1 MKLNEKEKKGVLVL
15 ALLFV
20 VYTLI
25 VLAVPFA
32 KGGMFWLTYLF
43 TAVAFGVQA
52 YVFKLSFEKEAG
64 AKSKFYGFPI
74 ARVGVLYLA
83 VQIVLGLVFMALAA
97 VAPVWLALVL
107 YLALLVAAAV
117 GVIATDSIRD
127 EVERQD
133 TQLKKNVATM
143 RALQSKAAALPAR
156 CEDAPAKAALEKLA
170 EEFRYSDPVSA
181 PTLVEMESSLTA
193 ALDELETAVVDA
205 DNTAAL
211 DLCKTISVTLAKRN
225 QLCKL
230 NKKQG
235 GLYDETID
243 LRNVRRNRFD

>member
-83 VQIVLGLVFMALAA
+83 VQIVLGLVFMALAV

-133 TQLKKNVATM
+133 TQLKKDVATM

-156 CEDAPAKAALEKLA
+156 CEEATAKAALEKLA
-170 EEFRYSDPVSA
+170 EEFCYSDPVSA
-181 PTLVEMESSLTA
+181 P
-193 ALDELETAVVDA
+193 ALADLETDMAATMEELSAAVTDG
-205 DNTAAL
+205 DNAAVL
-211 DLCKTISVTLAKRN
+211 ALCKKISATLAERN
-225 QLCKL
+225 RLCKL
-230 NKKQG
+230 NKK
-235 GLYDETID
+235 EK
-243 LRNVRRNRFD
+243 

>member
-15 ALLFV
+15 VLLFV

-43 TAVAFGVQA
+43 TAAAFGVQA

-133 TQLKKNVATM
+133 AQLKKDVATM

-156 CEDAPAKAALEKLA
+156 CEDAEAKAALEKLA

-181 PTLVEMESSLTA
+181 PTLT
-193 ALDELETAVVDA
+193 DLETDMAATMEELSAAVTDG
-205 DNTAAL
+205 DNAAVL
-211 DLCKTISVTLAKRN
+211 ALCKKISATLAERN
-225 QLCKL
+225 RLCKL
-230 NKKQG
+230 NKK
-235 GLYDETID
+235 EK
-243 LRNVRRNRFD
+243 

>member
-1 MKLNEKEKKGVLVL
+1 MKLNEKEKKGLVVL

-43 TAVAFGVQA
+43 TAAAFGVQA

-83 VQIVLGLVFMALAA
+83 VQLVLGLVFMALAA

-133 TQLKKNVATM
+133 TQLKADVAAM
-143 RALQSKAAALPAR
+143 RALQSQAAALPAR
-156 CEDAPAKAALEKLA
+156 CEDDAAKAALEKLA

-181 PTLVEMESSLTA
+181 PALT
-193 ALDELETAVVDA
+193 DLETDMAATMEELSVAVTDG
-205 DNTAAL
+205 DNAAVL
-211 DLCKTISVTLAKRN
+211 ALCKKISATLAERN
-225 QLCKL
+225 RLCKL
-230 NKKQG
+230 NKK
-235 GLYDETID
+235 EK
-243 LRNVRRNRFD
+243 

>member
-1 MKLNEKEKKGVLVL
+1 MKLNEKEKKGLVVLV
-15 ALLFV
+15 LLFV

-43 TAVAFGVQA
+43 TAAAFGVQV

-83 VQIVLGLVFMALAA
+83 VQLMLGLVFMALAA

-107 YLALLVAAAV
+107 YLALLATAAV

-143 RALQSKAAALPAR
+143 RSLQSKAAALPAR
-156 CEDAPAKAALEKLA
+156 CEDAEAKSALEKLA

-181 PTLVEMESSLTA
+181 PALT
-193 ALDELETAVVDA
+193 DLETDMAATMEELSAAVTDG
-205 DNTAAL
+205 DNAAVL
-211 DLCKTISVTLAKRN
+211 ALCKKISATLAERN
-225 QLCKL
+225 RLCKL
-230 NKKQG
+230 NKK
-235 GLYDETID
+235 EK
-243 LRNVRRNRFD
+243 

>member
-1 MKLNEKEKKGVLVL
+1 MKLNEKEKKGLVVL

-43 TAVAFGVQA
+43 TAAAFGVQA

-83 VQIVLGLVFMALAA
+83 VQLVLGLVFMALAA
-97 VAPVWLALVL
+97 VTLVWLALVL
-107 YLALLVAAAV
+107 YLALLVAAVV
-117 GVIATDSIRD
+117 GVIATNSIRD

-133 TQLKKNVATM
+133 TQLKKDVATM

-156 CEDAPAKAALEKLA
+156 CEDAEAKSALEKLA

-181 PTLVEMESSLTA
+181 PALT
-193 ALDELETAVVDA
+193 DLETDMAATMEELSAAVTDG
-205 DNTAAL
+205 DNAAVL
-211 DLCKTISVTLAKRN
+211 ALCKKISATLAERN
-225 QLCKL
+225 RLCKL
-230 NKKQG
+230 NKK
-235 GLYDETID
+235 EK
-243 LRNVRRNRFD
+243 

>member
-83 VQIVLGLVFMALAA
+83 VQIVLGWYLWRWLRWFPSGWHWCCISHCWLLPLLA
-97 VAPVWLALVL
+97 
-107 YLALLVAAAV
+107 
-117 GVIATDSIRD
+117 
-127 EVERQD
+127 
-133 TQLKKNVATM
+133 
-143 RALQSKAAALPAR
+143 
-156 CEDAPAKAALEKLA
+156 
-170 EEFRYSDPVSA
+170 
-181 PTLVEMESSLTA
+181 
-193 ALDELETAVVDA
+193 
-205 DNTAAL
+205 
-211 DLCKTISVTLAKRN
+211 
-225 QLCKL
+225 
-230 NKKQG
+230 
-235 GLYDETID
+235 
-243 LRNVRRNRFD
+243 

>member
-1 MKLNEKEKKGVLVL
+1 MNLNEKEKKGSLVL
-15 ALLFV
+15 ALLFA

-43 TAVAFGVQA
+43 TAAAFGVQV

-83 VQIVLGLVFMALAA
+83 VQLVLGLVFMALAA

-156 CEDAPAKAALEKLA
+156 CEDAEAKSALEKLA

-181 PTLVEMESSLTA
+181 PDLT
-193 ALDELETAVVDA
+193 DLETDMAATMEELSAAVTDG
-205 DNTAAL
+205 DNAAVL
-211 DLCKTISVTLAKRN
+211 ALCKKISATLAERN
-225 QLCKL
+225 RLCKL
-230 NKKQG
+230 NKK
-235 GLYDETID
+235 EK
-243 LRNVRRNRFD
+243 

>member
-1 MKLNEKEKKGVLVL
+1 MKLNEKEKKGLVVL

-43 TAVAFGVQA
+43 TAAAFGVQA
-52 YVFKLSFEKEAG
+52 YVFKLLFEKEAG

-83 VQIVLGLVFMALAA
+83 VQLVLGLVFMALAA

-117 GVIATDSIRD
+117 CVIATDSIRD

-133 TQLKKNVATM
+133 TQLKKDVATM

-156 CEDAPAKAALEKLA
+156 CEGTTTKAALEKLA

-181 PTLVEMESSLTA
+181 PALT
-193 ALDELETAVVDA
+193 DLETDMAATMEELSAAVTDG
-205 DNTAAL
+205 DNAAVL
-211 DLCKTISVTLAKRN
+211 ALCKKISATLAERN
-225 QLCKL
+225 RLCKL
-230 NKKQG
+230 NKK
-235 GLYDETID
+235 EK
-243 LRNVRRNRFD
+243 

>member
-1 MKLNEKEKKGVLVL
+1 MKLNEKEKKGLVVLV
-15 ALLFV
+15 LLFV

-43 TAVAFGVQA
+43 TAAAFGVQV

-83 VQIVLGLVFMALAA
+83 VQLVLGLVFMALAA

-107 YLALLVAAAV
+107 YLALLAAAAV

-133 TQLKKNVATM
+133 AQLKKDVATM

-156 CEDAPAKAALEKLA
+156 CEDAEAKSALEKLA

-181 PTLVEMESSLTA
+181 PALT
-193 ALDELETAVVDA
+193 DLETDMAATMEELSAAVTDG
-205 DNTAAL
+205 DNAAVL
-211 DLCKTISVTLAKRN
+211 ALSKKISATLAERN
-225 QLCKL
+225 RLCKL
-230 NKKQG
+230 NKK
-235 GLYDETID
+235 EK
-243 LRNVRRNRFD
+243 

>member
-15 ALLFV
+15 ALLFA

-32 KGGMFWLTYLF
+32 KGGIFWLTYLF

-83 VQIVLGLVFMALAA
+83 VQLVLGLVFMALAA

-107 YLALLVAAAV
+107 YLALLAAAAV
-117 GVIATDSIRD
+117 GVVATDSIRD

-133 TQLKKNVATM
+133 TQLKADVAAV
-143 RALQSKAAALPAR
+143 RALQSQAAALPAR
-156 CEDAPAKAALEKLA
+156 CEDATARAALEKLA
-170 EEFRYSDPVSA
+170 DEFRYSDPVSA
-181 PTLVEMESSLTA
+181 PALT
-193 ALDELETAVVDA
+193 DLETDIVATMEELSAAVTDG
-205 DNTAAL
+205 DHAAVL
-211 DLCKTISVTLAKRN
+211 ALCKKISATLAERN
-225 QLCKL
+225 RLCKL
-230 NKKQG
+230 NKK
-235 GLYDETID
+235 E
-243 LRNVRRNRFD
+243 R

>member
-1 MKLNEKEKKGVLVL
+1 MKLNEKEKKGLLVL
-15 ALLFV
+15 ALLFA

-43 TAVAFGVQA
+43 TAAAFGVQA

-107 YLALLVAAAV
+107 YLALLAAAAV
-117 GVIATDSIRD
+117 GVVATDSIRD

-133 TQLKKNVATM
+133 IQLKKNVATM

-156 CEDAPAKAALEKLA
+156 CEDATAKAALEKLA

-181 PTLVEMESSLTA
+181 P
-193 ALDELETAVVDA
+193 ALADLETDMAAIMEELSAAVTDG
-205 DNTAAL
+205 DNAAVL
-211 DLCKTISVTLAKRN
+211 ALCKKISATLAERN
-225 QLCKL
+225 RLCKL
-230 NKKQG
+230 NKK
-235 GLYDETID
+235 E
-243 LRNVRRNRFD
+243 R